1 MFRKR
6 DYVRSRTPTF
16 LHSVFKA
23 KKVLYYLQVVIV
35 TGCLLQR
42 TPGLLSGLEVVLLE
56 LSTQWFILWYETLTH
71 FGSSALSLAWN
82 TREQDQSVSP
92 HLIYDRLWNR
102 FLARSPTYFLSFFLS
117 NSLRMTCVYPGEG
130 AFTLPSEAQQRAG
143 IKRWHPGR

>member
-71 FGSSALSLAWN
+71 FGSSALSLA
-82 TREQDQSVSP
+82 
-92 HLIYDRLWNR
+92 
-102 FLARSPTYFLSFFLS
+102 
-117 NSLRMTCVYPGEG
+117 
-130 AFTLPSEAQQRAG
+130 
-143 IKRWHPGR
+143 